1 MMIIAWMAA
10 GICSTLAMDVFGGI
24 VRKTGFTAGAPPQ
37 LIGRFFWTAFHGQ
50 FTVDK
55 EAVTPLTPAAIAA
68 VLLVH
73 YAIGMTLA
81 VAFGFFCRQF
91 GVSTPAWWVS
101 IAFGTA
107 TTLLPSLW
115 MFPALGFG
123 VFGLNGPAELLL
135 FRTALVNHVLFGVG
149 LALAVRFVVPRFG

>member
-1 MMIIAWMAA
+1 
-10 GICSTLAMDVFGGI
+10 
-24 VRKTGFTAGAPPQ
+24 
-37 LIGRFFWTAFHGQ
+37 
-50 FTVDK
+50 
-55 EAVTPLTPAAIAA
+55 
-68 VLLVH
+68 
-73 YAIGMTLA
+73 IGMTLA

-101 IAFGTA
+101 IAFGAA

-135 FRTALVNHVLFGVG
+135 LSHGLGQSRALRRRASARRTLCRFALLLTGDKVSSLCPGAG
-149 LALAVRFVVPRFG
+149 R